1 MSGALEGIRVLAFTQ
16 GLAGPW
22 AGLLLAAHGAEV
34 VKVESATAPDAFR
47 RFGARDAPPRFLEYN
62 RNTLSITVNLK
73 HPRGPEL
80 IKKLVQKFDV
90 VIDNFSAPVLTK
102 YGLDYAD
109 LREIKRDIVMLRMP
123 GFGTFGPKRDW
134 QSWGQTLNAFS
145 GALHLWRQPDAPVP
159 AGSQT
164 PLVDYMGGV
173 IGLCAVMAALLDRDQ
188 TGNGHFI
195 DLAQAETM
203 GYFTGVTYLQALF
216 DGADPTPAGNFSPV
230 AAPHD
235 CFPCRGEDRWCVI
248 AVETEAQWQSLCRA
262 MNREELARDPRFSS
276 LASRL
281 KHIAELNPLVAEWT
295 SGREADEVMTFLQAA
310 GVPCGVVQTG
320 ADLLHDPHLQAR
332 RFPVELQH
340 PVAGRLVFPGVPFRL
355 SQDPGSADRMAPELG
370 EHNGYVFGKILG
382 LSADEIASLQAE
394 QILF

>member
-1 MSGALEGIRVLAFTQ
+1 VSGALEGIRVLAFTQ

-34 VKVESATAPDAFR
+34 VKVESAAAPDTFR
-47 RFGARDAPPRFLEYN
+47 RFGARNAPPRFLEYN

-109 LREIKRDIVMLRMP
+109 LREMKQDIVMLRMP

-173 IGLCAVMAALLDRDQ
+173 IGLCAVMAALLDREQ
-188 TGNGHFI
+188 TGKGHFI
-195 DLAQAETM
+195 DLSQAEAM

-248 AVETEAQWQSLCRA
+248 TVDTEAQWQLLCHA

-281 KHIAELNPLVAEWT
+281 KYIADLNALVAEWT
-295 SGREADEVMTFLQAA
+295 SGREAEDVMSLLQAA
-310 GVPCGVVQTG
+310 GVPCGVVQNG
-320 ADLLHDPHLQAR
+320 ADLMHDPHLQAR
-332 RFPVELQH
+332 RFPVVLQH
-340 PVAGRLVFPGVPFRL
+340 PVAGRLVFPDVPFRL

-370 EHNGYVFGKILG
+370 EHNDYVFGKILG
-382 LSADEIASLQAE
+382 LSAGEIAQLKAE
-394 QILF
+394 QVLS